1 MFRNY
6 LWIAFLT
13 LFAPLKAQF
22 TSADQVIA
30 TVGNEIILLSDVE
43 SQYMLMAEKMR
54 SDMPSNARAAI
65 LDKLLSNA
73 LILAQAERDS
83 VLASE
88 DEVGQQLDSRIDEIL
103 AYMGNSQEQFYTYYS
118 MTPAE
123 MKLKMQDDM
132 RKQLIVQKMQGK
144 MTDNVTVT
152 PREVSEFLAR
162 IPKDSLP
169 YFGSEVELGEIIV
182 KPKVSAAED
191 EKARKTA
198 ETVRTMLLED
208 TSRFAEIAYEYSNDR
223 GSAEQGGM
231 IGFTPR
237 GNLVPEYEAAAYALS
252 KGEISEVVKSE
263 YGYHVI
269 QLLARLGNN
278 INTRHVLI
286 RPLINLED
294 EELAAKYLDSI
305 RNLIIRDTFTFDQAI
320 QRFSEDKTSRTRNGD
335 ITNPNTGQP
344 FFETGDLEPNVF
356 FAIEK
361 LKVGEMTPVLEAA
374 SPTGERYFRI
384 IRLRNR
390 TLPHVANLKDDYY
403 RIYSAALEEK
413 KNKSMDT
420 WVNKY
425 IPRHSVELFL
435 DPSLKAKMGDISI
448 LERWTKPKP

>member
-1 MFRNY
+1 
-6 LWIAFLT
+6 
-13 LFAPLKAQF
+13 
-22 TSADQVIA
+22 
-30 TVGNEIILLSDVE
+30 
-43 SQYMLMAEKMR
+43 
-54 SDMPSNARAAI
+54 
-65 LDKLLSNA
+65 
-73 LILAQAERDS
+73 
-83 VLASE
+83 
-88 DEVGQQLDSRIDEIL
+88 
-103 AYMGNSQEQFYTYYS
+103 
-118 MTPAE
+118 
-123 MKLKMQDDM
+123 
-132 RKQLIVQKMQGK
+132 
-144 MTDNVTVT
+144 
-152 PREVSEFLAR
+152 
-162 IPKDSLP
+162 
-169 YFGSEVELGEIIV
+169 
-182 KPKVSAAED
+182 
-191 EKARKTA
+191 
-198 ETVRTMLLED
+198 
-208 TSRFAEIAYEYSNDR
+208 
-223 GSAEQGGM
+223 M

-435 DPSLKAKMGDISI
+435 DPSLKAKMGDISV

>member
-182 KPKVSAAED
+182 
-191 EKARKTA
+191 
-198 ETVRTMLLED
+198 
-208 TSRFAEIAYEYSNDR
+208 
-223 GSAEQGGM
+223 
-231 IGFTPR
+231 
-237 GNLVPEYEAAAYALS
+237 
-252 KGEISEVVKSE
+252 
-263 YGYHVI
+263 
-269 QLLARLGNN
+269 
-278 INTRHVLI
+278 
-286 RPLINLED
+286 
-294 EELAAKYLDSI
+294 
-305 RNLIIRDTFTFDQAI
+305 
-320 QRFSEDKTSRTRNGD
+320 
-335 ITNPNTGQP
+335 
-344 FFETGDLEPNVF
+344 
-356 FAIEK
+356 
-361 LKVGEMTPVLEAA
+361 
-374 SPTGERYFRI
+374 
-384 IRLRNR
+384 
-390 TLPHVANLKDDYY
+390 NLKF
-403 RIYSAALEEK
+403 LLPKTK
-413 KNKSMDT
+413 KRAKLPKLCAQCC
-420 WVNKY
+420 WK
-425 IPRHSVELFL
+425 IPAVLLKLLTNTPTIEVL
-435 DPSLKAKMGDISI
+435 PSRGG
-448 LERWTKPKP
+448 